1 MSAVAES
8 IRHRLVRAGGLIRG
22 DKTAIKP
29 APDAQ
34 AELGRER
41 RATDES
47 TLAERDRTLGEWL
60 VAADLLSE
68 LDLKRT
74 MKLAEQQHPR
84 RPLANL
90 LVDAGLVSERDV
102 ARVIAA
108 CHGLPLLSQSD
119 YPVQALCTDILS
131 RRFLQDRRVIPV
143 ALGDH
148 SVTLAMAD
156 PFDEFAARAVA
167 LATGKRVACHLGV
180 PSEIS
185 AALEELYGEGR
196 TAMGQILGNDD
207 ADLDF
212 SVDDVE
218 QLRDMASEA
227 PVIRLV
233 NVLIQRAAEAGAS
246 DIHVEP
252 FEDRLAVRYR
262 IDGMLHEMESPPA
275 RMAAALISRVKIM
288 ARLNIAER
296 RLPQDGRLKVRLQ
309 GREIDVR
316 VSTVPTMHGE
326 SVVMR
331 LLNRDDVVLDFKRLG
346 FADDA
351 MAQLDEVLSMAHG
364 MLLVTGPTGS
374 GKTTT
379 LYTALDKLNTEQRK
393 IITAEDPVEYQIS
406 GINQIQV
413 KPSIDFTFASALRSI
428 VRQDPD
434 VIMVGEMRDIE
445 TARICVQSALTG
457 HLVLSTL
464 HTNDAAGSITRLLDM
479 GVEDYLLTS
488 TLNGILGQRLARRLC
503 EHCREDYIPN
513 PAIIEKMGLSRLR
526 PDQALRL
533 YKPVGCSHCGNS
545 GFRGRVAILEILV
558 MSDPIRDLIL
568 AGADAMKILAK
579 ARELGMRTMF
589 EDGCLK
595 ALDGLTTIEEV
606 VRISK
611 ES

>member
-1 MSAVAES
+1 VSAVADK
-8 IRHRLVRAGGLIRG
+8 IRHGLDRAGLLIRRARS
-22 DKTAIKP
+22 TLES

-34 AELGRER
+34 AALGRER
-41 RATDES
+41 RSGHDEA
-47 TLAERDRTLGEWL
+47 LAERDRALGEWL
-60 VAADLLSE
+60 VAAELLAE

-74 MKLAEQQHPR
+74 LKLAEQQQPR
-84 RPLANL
+84 RPLASL
-90 LVDAGLVSERDV
+90 LVDAGMVSERDI
-102 ARVIAA
+102 ARVIAESYE
-108 CHGLPLLSQSD
+108 LPLLGQSD
-119 YPVQALCTDILS
+119 YPVQALCAETLS
-131 RRFLQDRRVIPV
+131 RRFLQDRRIIPI
-143 ALGDH
+143 ALGEH
-148 SVTLAMAD
+148 SITLAMAD

-167 LATGKRVACHLGV
+167 LATGKRVVSHVGV
-180 PSEIS
+180 PAEIS
-185 AALEELYGEGR
+185 AALEDLYGEGR
-196 TAMGQILGNDD
+196 SAMGQILGSDEG
-207 ADLDF
+207 DLDF
-212 SVDDVE
+212 STDDVE

-233 NVLIQRAAEAGAS
+233 NVLVQRAVENGAS

-252 FEDRLAVRYR
+252 FENRLAVRYR

-275 RMAAALISRVKIM
+275 RMAAAVISRIKIM

-296 RLPQDGRLKVRLQ
+296 RLPQDGRIKVRLQ
-309 GREIDVR
+309 GREIEVR

-331 LLNRDDVVLDFKRLG
+331 LLNREDVVLDFKRLG
-346 FADDA
+346 FADDV
-351 MAQLDEVLSMAHG
+351 MAQLDEVLAMAHG

-479 GVEDYLLTS
+479 GVEDYLLSS
-488 TLNGILGQRLARRLC
+488 TVNAVIGQRLARRLC
-503 EHCREDYIPN
+503 QHCREQYTPS
-513 PAIIEKMGLSRLR
+513 PALVEKMGLARLR
-526 PDQALRL
+526 PGTPLTL
-533 YKPVGCSHCGNS
+533 YKPVGCAHCGS
-545 GFRGRVAILEILV
+545 GYRGRVAILEMLV
-558 MSDPIRDLIL
+558 MSDPIREMVLD
-568 AGADAMKILAK
+568 GADAMKILAK
-579 ARELGMRTMF
+579 ARSLGMRTMF

-595 ALDGLTTIEEV
+595 ALDGQTTIEEV